1 MCERMSVCLHLTG
14 HKSVDETG
22 NIFQKTNDKVLSP
35 SEGYKP
41 IFLTPALLAVLM
53 TVQNVH

>member
-1 MCERMSVCLHLTG
+1 MCEKMSVCLHLTG

-35 SEGYKP
+35 SEANKL
-41 IFLTPALLAVLM
+41 IFLTLALWLC
-53 TVQNVH
+53 